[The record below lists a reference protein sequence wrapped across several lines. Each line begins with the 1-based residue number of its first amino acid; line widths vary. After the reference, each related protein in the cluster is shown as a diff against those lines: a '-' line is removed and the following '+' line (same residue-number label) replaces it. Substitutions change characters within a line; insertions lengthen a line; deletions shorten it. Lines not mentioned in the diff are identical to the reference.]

1 MQHSGGL
8 ICMYVRG
15 YKTDQTVDFFRRS
28 PICERRIF
36 MKKRRIRTVLSAIL
50 LILVLGGAACGSSK
64 NNASSSE
71 YAMDHDAA
79 NGTFGTAAK
88 ANAYEEYAAEDTEEI
103 GTLTDEK
110 AETPTSEKEPEAV
123 ESAESQDKLVY
134 TCWMTIQTLE
144 FEKTQNYVRDAVSKA
159 GGIIE
164 SESVSDSDY
173 SWYREEYKKTGT
185 LNATLTIRI
194 PSENYKDF
202 LEALDGSG
210 GKIVNKSQNV
220 ENITKRYNDQTIY
233 IESLEMQEKRL
244 LEMMEQAQTVEE
256 MITVE
261 ARLTDVQT
269 ELNQARSE
277 LATMDTD
284 VRYSTVNL
292 TLEEV
297 VRYTDSP
304 RTPISFG
311 QRVRDAFVDSW
322 DNFVSLLQGL
332 VISVIYLLPA
342 AIFIALIAAVIFL
355 VTRAWRKKHPKAKKE
370 KRPYPQAYNKN
381 MPGNGGRGMRG
392 AEPGRNYPAGM
403 MNQEIRNPENKNPDD
418 GIQGDRNVDSM
429 AGPDS
434 EKKE

>member
-1 MQHSGGL
+1 MSEDIKQIRPSIFFGDHSYEKGE
-8 ICMYVRG
+8 
-15 YKTDQTVDFFRRS
+15 F
-28 PICERRIF
+28 F
-36 MKKRRIRTVLSAIL
+36 MKKRRVRPVLSAIL
-50 LILVLGGAACGSSK
+50 LILVLGVAACGSAK

-71 YAMDHDAA
+71 YAVDRDTA
-79 NGTFGTAAK
+79 NGILGSAAK
-88 ANAYEEYAAEDTEEI
+88 ANSREDYAAEDMEEMDP
-103 GTLTDEK
+103 LTDETADDPGS
-110 AETPTSEKEPEAV
+110 AEEPKAV
-123 ESAESQDKLVY
+123 ESAASQDKLVY

-144 FEKTQNYVRDAVSKA
+144 FEKTQKYVRDAVSKA

-164 SESVSDSDY
+164 AESVSDSDY
-173 SWYREEYKKTGT
+173 SWYRDEYKKSGT

-194 PSENYKDF
+194 PSEKYNAF
-202 LEALDGSG
+202 LEELDGSG
-210 GKIVNKSQNV
+210 GKVVNKSQNV

-233 IESLEMQEKRL
+233 IESLELQEKRL
-244 LEMMEQAQTVEE
+244 LEMMEKAETVEE

-277 LATMDTD
+277 LASMDTD

-297 VRYTDSP
+297 VRYTDTP

-311 QRVRDAFVDSW
+311 QRVSDAFVDSW

-332 VISVIYLLPA
+332 IISIIYLLPSV
-342 AIFIALIAAVIFL
+342 IFIALIAALVFL
-355 VTRAWRKKHPKAKKE
+355 ITREWRKKHPKVKKE
-370 KRPYPQAYNKN
+370 KRPYPRTYDQRN

-392 AEPGRNYPAGM
+392 NEQERNNPAGM
-403 MNQEIRNPENKNPDD
+403 MNQENRMPENMNP
-418 GIQGDRNVDSM
+418 GNMYHGDRKPDSM
-429 AGPDS
+429 AGSDP